1 MNCLPPEIWKDIK
14 RVAKWMYEQDVKGI
28 DKENLL
34 IVIKSGDV
42 FIRILRQAVSTIMT
56 IDIIISLPLIR

>member
-1 MNCLPPEIWKDIK
+1 
-14 RVAKWMYEQDVKGI
+14 MYEQDVKGI

-42 FIRILRQAVSTIMT
+42 FIRILRQAG
-56 IDIIISLPLIR
+56 L

>member
-1 MNCLPPEIWKDIK
+1 
-14 RVAKWMYEQDVKGI
+14 MYEQDVKGI

-42 FIRILRQAVSTIMT
+42 FIRILRQAGIIGEYDYDDRHYYFFA
-56 IDIIISLPLIR
+56 IDSLTDFFDCTFVI